1 MFNWKDISMAGLI
14 LLAIVF
20 YTCKKN
26 TIQTTIFSPEN
37 KASNYITNDEVLND
51 TLFKKSTK
59 LITKH
64 TNIINWV
71 SFEEAYN
78 MCKQNPKPIIIDIY
92 SSNCSSCKLM
102 TNETFNNTTIANYIN
117 ENYYAVKFDAFS
129 LDTVKFANYTFVKSE
144 NTSSTHQFVK
154 SILDNQLTY
163 PSIVFL
169 NNQIQRLDIIKCF
182 LSPKEFEPI
191 INYYGSGIYQNK
203 KWPEFLSK
211 FNSNIK

>member
-1 MFNWKDISMAGLI
+1 MAGLI

-20 YTCKKN
+20 YTCKKS
-26 TIQTTIFSPEN
+26 TMQTTIFSPEN
-37 KASNYITNDEVLND
+37 KASNYISYDEVLDD
-51 TLFKKSTK
+51 TLFKKSTT
-59 LITKH
+59 LL
-64 TNIINWV
+64 TNRTSIINWLT
-71 SFEEAYN
+71 FEDAFN

-102 TNETFNNTTIANYIN
+102 TNQTFNNKIIANYIN

-129 LDTVKFANYTFVKSE
+129 IDTVKFANYTFVKSG
-144 NTSSTHQFVK
+144 NINSTHQFVK

-191 INYYGSGIYQNK
+191 INYYGSGIYQET
-203 KWPEFLSK
+203 KWPDFLRKFSSK
-211 FNSNIK
+211 IK